1 MRINDLRIS
10 TRLGL
15 LAACLLAAL
24 AGIGLQA
31 WLTLDASHRA
41 EGAALRSA
49 AQMQDAVNQARTAQV
64 QFKIQVQEWKNILL
78 RGGDAALF
86 AKYRDD
92 FVKTGKQTQDQ
103 LQQLMKTMQDLGLDA
118 SQVQDAANAHRTLG
132 ERYLEAL
139 GSYDSANPESA
150 HQVDA
155 KVKGMDRAPNKK
167 IDDIV
172 AFVVEQSGR
181 RAEAAGKASEARM
194 EQAELLLLAS
204 TLAVVVLGGLV
215 TAWLGRSITQPLNR
229 AVQFAQ
235 TVAAGDLRSRIDAA
249 GKDET
254 AQLLRALQEM
264 NASLARIVA
273 DVRSGT
279 DTIATA
285 SSQIAAGNHDLS
297 ARTEHQASSLEE
309 TASSME
315 ELTGTVRQNSD
326 NALRASR
333 LAGSASDVATQAGAV
348 VSQVVDTMASI
359 NDSARR
365 IADIIS
371 VIDGIA
377 FQTNILALNA
387 AVEAARAGEQGRGF
401 AVVATEVRTLAQRS
415 AAAAKE
421 IKELIGDS
429 MQRVETGSILVD
441 KAGETMK
448 EVVASVHQVNE
459 IIGEISTAS
468 REQTA
473 GIEQVHAAVAD
484 MDGTTQQN
492 AALVE
497 EAAAAAS
504 ALQQQAN
511 NLSVAVA
518 VFKLV

>member
-1 MRINDLRIS
+1 MRLNHLKIG
-10 TRLGL
+10 TRLAL
-15 LAACLLAAL
+15 LAGCLLAAL
-24 AGIGLQA
+24 IAIGLQA
-31 WLTLDASHRA
+31 WLTLEAGHRA
-41 EGAALRSA
+41 ETADLRSA
-49 AQMQDAVNQARTAQV
+49 TQMQEAINQARTAQV

-78 RGGDAALF
+78 RGGDPALF

-103 LQQLMKTMQDLGLDA
+103 LQQLRKTMQDLGLDIA
-118 SQVQDAANAHRTLG
+118 LVDDAASAHRTLG
-132 ERYLEAL
+132 ERYLQAL
-139 GSYDSANPESA
+139 GKYDSANPDSA
-150 HQVDA
+150 PLVDA
-155 KVKGMDRAPNKK
+155 EVKGMDRAPTKK

-172 AFVVEQSGR
+172 AYVVEQSR
-181 RAEAAGKASEARM
+181 RKAEAAAKAASVRVDNA
-194 EQAELLLLAS
+194 ALLLLTS
-204 TLAVVVLGGLV
+204 TLLAAVIGAIV
-215 TAWLGRSITQPLNR
+215 TVWLSRSITRPLSQ

-235 TVAAGDLRSRIDAA
+235 TVASGDLRTRINAA
-249 GKDET
+249 GSDET
-254 AQLLRALQEM
+254 AQLLRSLSEM
-264 NASLARIVA
+264 NASLSRIVA

-279 DTIATA
+279 DTIAAA
-285 SSQIAAGNHDLS
+285 SSQISAGNHDLS
-297 ARTEHQASSLEE
+297 ARTERQASSLEE

-315 ELTGTVRQNSD
+315 ELTGTVRQNAD
-326 NALRASR
+326 NARQASQ
-333 LAGSASDVATQAGAV
+333 LAGSASEVAAQAGAV
-348 VSQVVDTMASI
+348 VSQVVQTMASI

-415 AAAAKE
+415 AAAARE
-421 IKELIGDS
+421 IKELISDS
-429 MQRVETGSILVD
+429 MQRVEAGTGLVD

-448 EVVASVHQVNE
+448 EVVASVHRVND

-468 REQTA
+468 QEQTA

-504 ALQQQAN
+504 AMQQQAN
-511 NLSVAVA
+511 NLAATVG
-518 VFKLV
+518 VFKLA